1 MRDPSGGAVVGA
13 AVSVLNLDTGYKQAQ
28 TTSAE
33 GLYKLSLL
41 PVGKYRITI
50 EYPGFA
56 EYRRQPVQLDVSRTV
71 RVDVPMVL
79 ASHQERVNVDGDAA
93 LVDTVSS
100 TLGKVVTNKEILD
113 LPLNGRNFTQ
123 LGLLQAGVAPLPAGL
138 QESGGSLRNGQ
149 GYAVNGQRPESNAYR
164 MDGASNMN
172 RMDGGFAL
180 RIPVDAIFEF
190 RILTHTAPPEYGGT
204 SGSTTSVVTRSGTNR
219 LHGSA
224 YEFLRN
230 DALDARNF
238 FSSSVEPLK
247 QNQYGATAGG
257 PARRDRTFFFGYYE
271 GFRNSQ
277 GVTRSAV
284 VGTAAQRTGNFSAF
298 RSR

>member
-1 MRDPSGGAVVGA
+1 MTL
-13 AVSVLNLDTGYKQAQ
+13 VSQQESV
-28 TTSAE
+28 
-33 GLYKLSLL
+33 
-41 PVGKYRITI
+41 
-50 EYPGFA
+50 
-56 EYRRQPVQLDVSRTV
+56 TV
-71 RVDVPMVL
+71 D
-79 ASHQERVNVDGDAA
+79 SDAA
-93 LVDTVSS
+93 LVDTASN

-138 QESGGSLRNGQ
+138 QQSGGSLRTGQ

-164 MDGASNMN
+164 VDGASNMN
-172 RMDGGFAL
+172 RVDGGFAL
-180 RIPVDAIFEF
+180 RIPVDAISEF

-230 DALDARNF
+230 DRVDARNF
-238 FSSSVEPLK
+238 FSASVEPLK

-257 PARRDRTFFFGYYE
+257 PVRRDRTFFFGYYE
-271 GFRNSQ
+271 GFRNRQ
-277 GVTRSAV
+277 A
-284 VGTAAQRTGNFSAF
+284 
-298 RSR
+298 